1 MTAHQ
6 DSWAAMAKMFD
17 EAQLAEDEAA
27 ASAPPPPPS
36 YGKDAPVK
44 VKGMTPGMIGPPAT
58 HKPKAAAPPTKPADP
73 NASWDAD
80 EVGEAGDA
88 DEDEDAGRAQ
98 PEYDVVFK
106 QNVSPEDMFLGIDP
120 LRNPGVAMSDELT
133 LRVKLPGTK
142 LADIELDVRS
152 TFVRVGAPK
161 FRLKAYLPEQVDE
174 QKGNA
179 KWDAEKAELKVTL
192 PIIHDWDAK
201 AAVSSANDLD

>member
-1 MTAHQ
+1 MTTQ

-17 EAQLAEDEAA
+17 EAAIAEEEAA

-58 HKPKAAAPPTKPADP
+58 HKPKAAAPPKKPADP
-73 NASWDAD
+73 NAIWDAD

-88 DEDEDAGRAQ
+88 DEDEDDGRAQ

-120 LRNPGVAMSDELT
+120 LRNPGVAMSDEHA
-133 LRVKLPGTK
+133 VKLIASQMAAQQPKSRAYHRIAATRKMTAG
-142 LADIELDVRS
+142 E
-152 TFVRVGAPK
+152 APK
-161 FRLKAYLPEQVDE
+161 A
-174 QKGNA
+174 
-179 KWDAEKAELKVTL
+179 L
-192 PIIHDWDAK
+192 PIDEGAGFEADSTT
-201 AAVSSANDLD
+201 SSSRSPCSARATAP

>member
-1 MTAHQ
+1 
-6 DSWAAMAKMFD
+6 
-17 EAQLAEDEAA
+17 
-27 ASAPPPPPS
+27 
-36 YGKDAPVK
+36 
-44 VKGMTPGMIGPPAT
+44 MTPGMIGPPAT
-58 HKPKAAAPPTKPADP
+58 HKPKAAATPKKPADP
-73 NASWDAD
+73 NAIWDAD

-88 DEDEDAGRAQ
+88 DEDEDDGRAQ

-152 TFVRVGAPK
+152 TFVRVGAPR
-161 FRLKAYLPEQVDE
+161 FRLKAYLPEKVDE

-179 KWDAEKAELKVTL
+179 KWDADKAELKVTL